1 MVSINVY
8 SRLSLT
14 QDGDGGGGWFNH
26 NIRRTQSLARL
37 DYMIF
42 QTAEVGNDGSKIR
55 LATTHKNVDTH
66 KEWEEKYLRHL
77 NSRFKAISDQIMHT
91 CQTQQDYWW

>member
-14 QDGDGGGGWFNH
+14 QDGDGGGGWLNH
-26 NIRRTQSLARL
+26 NIRRTQSLPRL
-37 DYMIF
+37 HDILCLCS
-42 QTAEVGNDGSKIR
+42 EVGNDANKIR
-55 LATTHKNVDTH
+55 IPTTHKNVLT
-66 KEWEEKYLRHL
+66 KNVSKWKYLRHL

-91 CQTQQDYWW
+91 CQTQQD

>member
-26 NIRRTQSLARL
+26 NIRRTQSLASL
-37 DYMIF
+37 DCMIF

-55 LATTHKNVDTH
+55 IPTTHKNV
-66 KEWEEKYLRHL
+66 ERY
-77 NSRFKAISDQIMHT
+77 
-91 CQTQQDYWW
+91 